1 MTNQRNCFAHI
12 TSVFSRASCL
22 SLVTLRTRLS
32 SFLILLL
39 GMPFLVSANAAEV
52 VDCNFKAPYEEGAA
66 ILGYEGVM
74 ACFNSV
80 PFEAPDVT
88 DAVAVLKA
96 SRNRSPLRNNYD
108 AINGWKSSLIT
119 LEDGTYSSDFE
130 LQNALVLD
138 HWAHENGHYFYLAPR
153 CYSNI
158 VNAFIPIDFGSMV
171 HKGEQIVY
179 IDGIPGLPDSVL
191 SAYQN
196 VVGFPLAD
204 LVGMRITTINGID
217 ALEYLKDQ
225 ANTNLTYDEN
235 EGSVLNFFF
244 NELTYSIRRA
254 STILPTDSEVILEVV
269 SKSGKITESITL
281 PWKFYFRRGDIENSN
296 DLLTD
301 SNEAFEQLCHEQN
314 PLLSLPE
321 DADLSPESLSRLGVR
336 DIDKHI
342 RDDRKERKNLVK
354 KAKYTDVPAS
364 RGGFY
369 EVPAGQRGKYLTK
382 LGEGESI
389 EAWQHKDKTTVI
401 KLRDF
406 VGFWGEDLQGF
417 VDHACEESEKL
428 IIDLTGNPGGF
439 VAAYEWLANYLLP
452 RTPGEAPWASINSYL
467 FDPVKASQGIFDID
481 KSFDDNVS
489 VPSILGFLGFDLSS
503 CTSDGF
509 GLEPGCKSLADTN
522 ESFESVDW
530 FFGVHP
536 ETRGQVLEFV
546 TPKFYVNSSPGL
558 PVFGEPA
565 PAISCPGK
573 FTNENLILLTDGTNA
588 SAGYFFPAL
597 IKDHAT
603 LVSKGGVLGEGPGLG
618 MARGGSVVQVSNIW
632 AETQFGIDSGFGD
645 FLVSEL
651 VLYQRAVDSTY
662 EDRGSYLEAVQ
673 TDYRLH
679 VDNAVQPEL
688 LVPIWA
694 STDSPEMRG
703 YIYTQVLKAVDKA
716 N

>member
-1 MTNQRNCFAHI
+1 MTNHCNCFARI
-12 TSVFSRASCL
+12 TSVFSRTSCL
-22 SLVTLRTRLS
+22 SLVTLRTRFS

-39 GMPFLVSANAAEV
+39 GMPFLVSANAADV
-52 VDCNFKAPYEEGAA
+52 SDCDFKTPYDAGAA
-66 ILGYEGVM
+66 ILNYEGVM
-74 ACFNSV
+74 TCFNTV
-80 PFEAPDVT
+80 DYVAADVT
-88 DAVAVLKA
+88 DAVEVLNA

-196 VVGFPLAD
+196 EVGFPLAD

-235 EGSVLNFFF
+235 EGSVLNLFF

-254 STILPTDSEVILEVV
+254 STILPTDSEVVLEVV
-269 SKSGKITESITL
+269 SKSGKITQSITL
-281 PWKFYFRRGDIENSN
+281 PWKFYFRRGDIEISN
-296 DLLTD
+296 ELLTD
-301 SNEAFEQLCHEQN
+301 SNEAFEQLCREQN
-314 PLLSLPE
+314 PLLNLPE
-321 DADLSPESLSRLGVR
+321 GAELSPESLSRLGVR

-342 RDDRKERKNLVK
+342 RNDRKERKNLVK

-406 VGFWGEDLQGF
+406 VGFWGEDMQGF
-417 VDHACEESEKL
+417 V
-428 IIDLTGNPGGF
+428 
-439 VAAYEWLANYLLP
+439 
-452 RTPGEAPWASINSYL
+452 
-467 FDPVKASQGIFDID
+467 
-481 KSFDDNVS
+481 
-489 VPSILGFLGFDLSS
+489 
-503 CTSDGF
+503 
-509 GLEPGCKSLADTN
+509 
-522 ESFESVDW
+522 
-530 FFGVHP
+530 
-536 ETRGQVLEFV
+536 
-546 TPKFYVNSSPGL
+546 
-558 PVFGEPA
+558 
-565 PAISCPGK
+565 
-573 FTNENLILLTDGTNA
+573 
-588 SAGYFFPAL
+588 
-597 IKDHAT
+597 
-603 LVSKGGVLGEGPGLG
+603 
-618 MARGGSVVQVSNIW
+618 
-632 AETQFGIDSGFGD
+632 
-645 FLVSEL
+645 
-651 VLYQRAVDSTY
+651 
-662 EDRGSYLEAVQ
+662 
-673 TDYRLH
+673 
-679 VDNAVQPEL
+679 
-688 LVPIWA
+688 
-694 STDSPEMRG
+694 
-703 YIYTQVLKAVDKA
+703 
-716 N
+716 